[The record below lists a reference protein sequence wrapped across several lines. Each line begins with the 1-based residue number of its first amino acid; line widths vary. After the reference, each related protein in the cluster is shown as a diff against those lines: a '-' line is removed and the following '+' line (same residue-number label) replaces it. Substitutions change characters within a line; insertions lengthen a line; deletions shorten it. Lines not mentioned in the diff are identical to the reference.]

1 MIVPVFPLF
10 KDKDYDEAL
19 QYLTSKMLSGGQIM
33 SVEIDLHT
41 KESLE
46 DQSAINDF
54 IYALTANSVKY
65 LFGVNV
71 PQMANYMQVQDFV
84 LDKVKPALLNYMT
97 YTKLDGLTFEYAPT
111 SFTTPALIKEAKSGR
126 PALYVWDT
134 DEMWDLEKE
143 IDSKDKL
150 LTCPLN
156 GYINLF
162 LQLNDVDNVEFKQ
175 QLHTDGVIDREDLIK
190 STLVIK
196 LLPCNNFNKALNL
209 MHALFRYY

>member
-1 MIVPVFPLF
+1 MIVPIFPLF
-10 KDKDYDEAL
+10 KDKNYEEAL
-19 QYLTSKMLSGGQIM
+19 EYLTSKMLSEGQIM
-33 SVEIDLHT
+33 SVEIDPHT
-41 KESLE
+41 KEELE

-54 IYALTANSVKY
+54 VYALAANSVKY

-84 LDKVKPALLNYMT
+84 LDKVKPALANYMS
-97 YTKLDGLTFEYAPT
+97 YTKMNGMLFEYAP
-111 SFTTPALIKEAKSGR
+111 SAFTTPALIKEARSGK
-126 PALYVWDT
+126 PAIYAWNT
-134 DEMWDLEKE
+134 NEKWDLEKE
-143 IDSKDKL
+143 INTKDKL

-162 LQLNDVDNVEFKQ
+162 LQLNDIDNIDFKQ
-175 QLHTDGVIDREDLIK
+175 QLRVDGIIEREDLIK

-209 MHALFRYY
+209 MHAIFRYY